1 MILRKPYGFLIKH
14 FRLIHLILF
23 GLSCFLTMKVNSL
36 LKYYNGFIQGS
47 ESKLDAISY
56 VTNYYIWFILIAV
69 LICLIV
75 YALMRYKKKP
85 RFLYLLL
92 ILLYFITGVMIQVVY
107 EGLHT
112 IYISV
117 LDTKTLLLYRDFLRI
132 LIVFQY
138 ISLAFLLV
146 RGLGFDIKKFNF
158 VRDLQEL
165 GGDEKDSEEIEL
177 TLGGTEVTQR
187 KVHRG
192 IRELKYYYLENKV
205 FIHIILIVLVVVGV
219 SFFSVKKEIIDKVY
233 QEGETFS
240 TDNFDFKV
248 MNSYVTNKDYQGNSV
263 GDMEHSFVAV
273 LLSLHSKGGSQVFNS
288 ANLILKTKSNSY
300 SPSVRYGDYF
310 KDMGVVYQGQS
321 VDGSDTYLFLYSVL
335 NEELHQ
341 AMQLTYASMRTVNLK
356 PIFFEKDKITSV
368 SLNQSIDLGD
378 TVMHGGSFQIVSSE
392 IRDRFSYSYEYEIRD
407 EKFQG
412 QYMIGDEKGAILFLK
427 IVSSYPRRL
436 SDFEFLS
443 NYATLKYQLGDKE
456 VQSSFY
462 DKTPGNYKEG
472 LYLYVDREILEA
484 SKVWLEIKIRNSKY
498 IYLLLKK

>member
-112 IYISV
+112 IYISI

-205 FIHIILIVLVVVGV
+205 FIHIILIVLVVIGV
-219 SFFSVKKEIIDKVY
+219 SFFSVKKEIID
-233 QEGETFS
+233 
-240 TDNFDFKV
+240 
-248 MNSYVTNKDYQGNSV
+248 KDYQGNSV

-321 VDGSDTYLFLYSVL
+321 FGGSDTYLFLYSVL

-462 DKTPGNYKEG
+462 DMTPGNYKEG
-472 LYLYVDREILEA
+472 LYLYVDREVLEA

>member
-1 MILRKPYGFLIKH
+1 
-14 FRLIHLILF
+14 
-23 GLSCFLTMKVNSL
+23 MKVNSL

-112 IYISV
+112 IYISI

-205 FIHIILIVLVVVGV
+205 FIHIILIVLVVIGV
-219 SFFSVKKEIIDKVY
+219 SFFSVKKEIID
-233 QEGETFS
+233 
-240 TDNFDFKV
+240 
-248 MNSYVTNKDYQGNSV
+248 KDYQGNSV

-321 VDGSDTYLFLYSVL
+321 FGGSDTYLFLYSVL

-462 DKTPGNYKEG
+462 DMTPGNYKEG
-472 LYLYVDREILEA
+472 LYLYVDREVLEA